1 MSDKHLQTRK
11 SLTVQTAVFGGSSL
25 ALLGTS
31 AVKVITT
38 LFSAGI
44 GAVLGTF
51 SFYTLL
57 AFVLFSIPMFRG
69 AFKAFSDL
77 DYVKANQK
85 GWIGSLSALALVIL
99 DFMV

>member
-11 SLTVQTAVFGGSSL
+11 SLTVQTAIFGGSSL

-31 AVKVITT
+31 AVSVISK
-38 LFSAGI
+38 FFGI
-44 GAVLGTF
+44 GVGAMLGSF
-51 SFYTLL
+51 SFYALL

-77 DYVKANQK
+77 DYAKANQK

-99 DFMV
+99 DFMI

>member
-11 SLTVQTAVFGGSSL
+11 SLTVQTAVFGGSTI
-25 ALLGTS
+25 ALGFS
-31 AVKVITT
+31 AAKVIGT
-38 LFSAGI
+38 LFTVGI

-57 AFVLFSIPMFRG
+57 AFIFFSIPMFRG

-77 DYVKANQK
+77 DYSKANQK
-85 GWIGSLSALALVIL
+85 GWLGSLSALALVIL
-99 DFMV
+99 DFII